1 MISIPSE
8 STTAAVAVILIDDSI
23 LSHSRTTSQEQENE
37 ELDDQLLQLRSQ
49 MGAGSSQVVQVTEV
63 IQVDLMSSI

>member
-1 MISIPSE
+1 MISTPSE

-37 ELDDQLLQLRSQ
+37 ELDDQLLAEIS

>member
-1 MISIPSE
+1 MISTPSE

-37 ELDDQLLQLRSQ
+37 ELDDQLLAE
-49 MGAGSSQVVQVTEV
+49 MGAGSSRVVQVTEV
-63 IQVDLMSSI
+63 TQVDLMSSI

>member
-8 STTAAVAVILIDDSI
+8 STTAAVAVILIDDSL
-23 LSHSRTTSQEQENE
+23 LSHSRPTTSQEQENE
-37 ELDDQLLQLRSQ
+37 ELDDQLLAE

-63 IQVDLMSSI
+63 MTSLRLTS

>member
-8 STTAAVAVILIDDSI
+8 STTAAVAVILIDDSL
-23 LSHSRTTSQEQENE
+23 LSHSRPTTSQEQENE
-37 ELDDQLLQLRSQ
+37 ELDDQLLAE

-63 IQVDLMSSI
+63 TQVDLMSSI

>member
-1 MISIPSE
+1 MISTPSE

-37 ELDDQLLQLRSQ
+37 ELDDQLLAE

-63 IQVDLMSSI
+63 TQVDLMSSI

>member
-8 STTAAVAVILIDDSI
+8 STTAAVAVILIDDSL
-23 LSHSRTTSQEQENE
+23 LSHSRTTTSQEQENE
-37 ELDDQLLQLRSQ
+37 GHQLLAE

-63 IQVDLMSSI
+63 THVDLMSSI